1 MSTMPRP
8 RPAQHSGAAD
18 QAETYPLL
26 SFSFPGLEGISQQAI
41 KTHLELYA
49 GYVKEAN
56 EISAVLASPSS
67 YSGINEAVHA
77 RESLA
82 RRLAFELS
90 GVRLHE
96 LYFEQLKS
104 GRDAKAGDDAGFMNC
119 VADCF
124 GDFNT
129 WIEDVK
135 QLGKTRGPGWVAT
148 YLDPGAQRLN
158 NLWVDLHQLVV
169 PAGQR
174 LVFVL
179 DLWEHAYWDD
189 YGAKGRPKYIADV
202 LRQTD
207 WAVVGRRM
215 TSERG

>member
-1 MSTMPRP
+1 MNTAMV
-8 RPAQHSGAAD
+8 ATEQGEA
-18 QAETYPLL
+18 YPVLD
-26 SFSFPGLEGISQQAI
+26 FSFPGLEGLSQDAM

-56 EISAVLASPSS
+56 GICAALANATS
-67 YSGINEAVHA
+67 YSGASEAVHA

-96 LYFEQLKS
+96 LFFEQINPA
-104 GRDAKAGDDAGFMNC
+104 RAGKTPERADFMNC
-119 VADCF
+119 LTRSF
-124 GDFNT
+124 GGFNN
-129 WIEDVK
+129 WVEDVK

-148 YLDPGAQRLN
+148 YQDEDTGRLN
-158 NLWVDLHQLVV
+158 NLWIDLHHLAI
-169 PAGQR
+169 PATQHV
-174 LVFVL
+174 VFVL

-207 WAVVGRRM
+207 WAVMDQRLA
-215 TSERG
+215 